1 VQIGI
6 CDDHLMFGEALS
18 ALLVKRG
25 HKVLACAKSPGD
37 GLATPGREDV
47 DVWLTDLH
55 FPGIEGTGA
64 VRLLRRALPDMAI
77 VVLTADLDRALLR
90 RALEDGADGAVL
102 KTEGIEEIELLL
114 RRVTSLPFQA
124 RRCQPA
130 ADNAADKA
138 WSHLAGSIGSSGSRG
153 GEPQMTLREQDVLM
167 RLWQGDSTV
176 AIAEALGVGV
186 STVRTHLQHLYVKVG
201 VHSRLELLAYS
212 ARHGLLQHYRGLPSM
227 VA

>member
-1 VQIGI
+1 MQIGI
-6 CDDHLMFGEALS
+6 CDDHLMFGEAFS

-37 GLATPGREDV
+37 GLATPDRGEI

-64 VRLLRRALPDMAI
+64 VRQLRRALPDIAI
-77 VVLTADLDRALLR
+77 VVLTADTDRALLQQ
-90 RALEDGADGAVL
+90 ALEDGADGAVL
-102 KTEGIEEIELLL
+102 KTEGIEEIERLL
-114 RRVTSLPFQA
+114 RRVTSLPFQQ
-124 RRCQPA
+124 RRCQA
-130 ADNAADKA
+130 EGDKA
-138 WSHLAGSIGSSGSRG
+138 WSQLARSTGSWETRG
-153 GEPQMTLREQDVLM
+153 GGPRMTLREQDVLM
-167 RLWQGDSTV
+167 RLWQGDSTN

-201 VHSRLELLAYS
+201 VHSRLELVAYS
-212 ARHGLLQHYRGLPSM
+212 ARHGLLQHYRGLPSK

>member
-1 VQIGI
+1 MRRLIG
-6 CDDHLMFGEALS
+6 
-18 ALLVKRG
+18 
-25 HKVLACAKSPGD
+25 
-37 GLATPGREDV
+37 
-47 DVWLTDLH
+47 
-55 FPGIEGTGA
+55 
-64 VRLLRRALPDMAI
+64 
-77 VVLTADLDRALLR
+77 VVLTRALAIFYVPVGGGVRHISRGRLWA
-90 RALEDGADGAVL
+90 ALFLAIGLAC
-102 KTEGIEEIELLL
+102 
-114 RRVTSLPFQA
+114 SM
-124 RRCQPA
+124 
-130 ADNAADKA
+130 N
-138 WSHLAGSIGSSGSRG
+138 AGSIGSSGSRG